1 MYQYEVKLVRVIDGD
16 TFVCNIDLGF
26 GIWLNNQ
33 HCRLL
38 GVDAP
43 EKNTEAGKNAKA
55 YTEKWFERMTKGN
68 YTTYVNVNA
77 KDDKYGRR
85 LVTLYS
91 SDAGISLNLLLQDES
106 MATAYDGRSKRG
118 VTNVERKENQP

>member
-1 MYQYEVKLVRVIDGD
+1 M
-16 TFVCNIDLGF
+16 CNIDLGF

-43 EKNTEAGKNAKA
+43 EKNTEVGKNAKA
-55 YTEKWFERMTKGN
+55 YTEKWFERMEKTN
-68 YTTYVNVNA
+68 HTLYITVNA

-85 LVTLYS
+85 LVTCYS
-91 SDAGISLNLLLQDES
+91 SDAVYSLNLLLQDENLV
-106 MATAYDGRSKRG
+106 TAYDGRGKRG
-118 VTNVERKENQP
+118 VTDDKRKEDQP